1 MKRLLY
7 VIPVLVLILMLAS
20 CGNETVSIEGYE
32 WKLRAVM
39 KNDVDAAQDEDALVI
54 AVGEND
60 ELYPDA
66 KIVDVKLT
74 AKNEKITVVDS
85 TNDKTYSGTY
95 KQIEKTPDGITYE
108 MEIDG
113 KEGFATV
120 SPTEHYEGTDVP
132 TLPINMG
139 EYSVYFIPAE

>member
-1 MKRLLY
+1 MKRVLF
-7 VIPVLVLILMLAS
+7 VIPVLILTLLLAS
-20 CGNETVSIEGYE
+20 CGTETFSIEDYE
-32 WKLRAVM
+32 WKLQAVM
-39 KNDVDAAQDEDALVI
+39 KNDVGAAQDEDTLVI
-54 AVGEND
+54 AVGETD

-74 AKNEKITVVDS
+74 AKDEKITVVDS

-95 KQIEKTPDGITYE
+95 KQTEKTPDGITYE

-120 SPTEHYEGTDVP
+120 SPTEHYEGIDVP

>member
-1 MKRLLY
+1 MKRVLF
-7 VIPVLVLILMLAS
+7 VIPVLILTLLLAS
-20 CGNETVSIEGYE
+20 CGTETVSIEDYE
-32 WKLRAVM
+32 WKLQAVM
-39 KNDVDAAQDEDALVI
+39 KNDVEAAQDEDTLVI
-54 AVGEND
+54 AVGESD

-74 AKNEKITVVDS
+74 AKDEKITVVDS

-95 KQIEKTPDGITYE
+95 KQTEKTPDGITYE

-120 SPTEHYEGTDVP
+120 SPAEHYEGIDVP

>member
-1 MKRLLY
+1 MKRVLF
-7 VIPVLVLILMLAS
+7 VIPVLILTLLLAS
-20 CGNETVSIEGYE
+20 CGTETVSIEDYE
-32 WKLRAVM
+32 WKLQAVM
-39 KNDVDAAQDEDALVI
+39 KNDVEAAQDEDTLVI
-54 AVGEND
+54 AVGETD

-66 KIVDVKLT
+66 KIVDVVLT
-74 AKNEKITVVDS
+74 AKDEKITVVDS

-95 KQIEKTPDGITYE
+95 KETEKTPDGIIYE
-108 MEIDG
+108 IVIDG
-113 KEGFATV
+113 KEGTATV

>member
-1 MKRLLY
+1 MKKLLY
-7 VIPVLVLILMLAS
+7 LIPVLVLTLILAS
-20 CGNETVSIEGYE
+20 CGTETISIEDYE
-32 WKLRAVM
+32 WKIRAVM
-39 KNDVDAAQDEDALVI
+39 KNDIEATQDEDTLVI
-54 AVGEND
+54 AVGEED
-60 ELYPDA
+60 ELYPEA

-74 AKNEKITVVDS
+74 AKDEKITVVDS

-95 KQIEKTPDGITYE
+95 KQTEKTSDGTIYE
-108 MEIDG
+108 IVIDG

-120 SPTEHYEGTDVP
+120 SPTEYYEGTNVP